1 MVTNLQGQTVSRW
14 LSFSLVG
21 IFLKQ
26 EIIELF
32 GNFHSQAIFEK
43 SLNATF
49 LAFIPKKVDAVNVR
63 DFRPISLVGSIY
75 NILSK
80 VLANRLKR
88 VTSGIISETQN
99 AFGLDR
105 QILDSVLIANECL
118 DSRQKARVPRVL
130 CKLDVEKAFDHVSW
144 DFLMYML
151 QRCGFSEQWSKWIL
165 FCISKV
171 KFFFPINGSPK
182 DFFGSSRG
190 LCQGDPLSPLL
201 FVIVMEVLSRLLD
214 GVVLVGH
221 ISRFTIGP
229 RYHIPLMVSH
239 LLFADDTLIFND
251 TLPSQIGKLR
261 DILSSFEAVSGLH
274 ISLAKSDWFQLVRC

>member
-1 MVTNLQGQTVSRW
+1 MVTNLWGQTVSRW

-88 VTSGIISETQN
+88 VTSGIITETQN

-118 DSRQKARVPRVL
+118 DSRLKARVPGVL
-130 CKLDVEKAFDHVSW
+130 CRLDVEKAFDHVSW

-151 QRCGFSEQWSKWIL
+151 Q
-165 FCISKV
+165 
-171 KFFFPINGSPK
+171 
-182 DFFGSSRG
+182 
-190 LCQGDPLSPLL
+190 
-201 FVIVMEVLSRLLD
+201 
-214 GVVLVGH
+214 
-221 ISRFTIGP
+221 
-229 RYHIPLMVSH
+229 
-239 LLFADDTLIFND
+239 
-251 TLPSQIGKLR
+251 
-261 DILSSFEAVSGLH
+261 
-274 ISLAKSDWFQLVRC
+274 

>member
-118 DSRQKARVPRVL
+118 DSRLKARVPGVL
-130 CKLDVEKAFDHVSW
+130 CRLDVEKAFDHVSW

-151 QRCGFSEQWSKWIL
+151 Q
-165 FCISKV
+165 
-171 KFFFPINGSPK
+171 
-182 DFFGSSRG
+182 
-190 LCQGDPLSPLL
+190 
-201 FVIVMEVLSRLLD
+201 
-214 GVVLVGH
+214 
-221 ISRFTIGP
+221 
-229 RYHIPLMVSH
+229 
-239 LLFADDTLIFND
+239 
-251 TLPSQIGKLR
+251 
-261 DILSSFEAVSGLH
+261 
-274 ISLAKSDWFQLVRC
+274 

>member
-1 MVTNLQGQTVSRW
+1 MLSKIAMVTNLWGQTVSRW

-21 IFLKQ
+21 SFLKQ

-118 DSRQKARVPRVL
+118 DSRLKVRVPGVL

-151 QRCGFSEQWSKWIL
+151 Q
-165 FCISKV
+165 
-171 KFFFPINGSPK
+171 
-182 DFFGSSRG
+182 
-190 LCQGDPLSPLL
+190 
-201 FVIVMEVLSRLLD
+201 
-214 GVVLVGH
+214 
-221 ISRFTIGP
+221 
-229 RYHIPLMVSH
+229 
-239 LLFADDTLIFND
+239 
-251 TLPSQIGKLR
+251 
-261 DILSSFEAVSGLH
+261 
-274 ISLAKSDWFQLVRC
+274 